1 LLLGRDLRGCEE
13 KKGVSDKLHLK
24 TTDLLGGKDVVR
36 VYIKLF
42 ARLKLI
48 YWV

>member
-1 LLLGRDLRGCEE
+1 

-48 YWV
+48 YWVQCTVQKI